1 MALYRTARLQRKTF
15 VVFEPE
21 EKKTYC
27 KMIKYRK
34 NIQRMQQAN
43 EDKRRQTKTN
53 EDKRRQTKTNE
64 DKRRQTKTSVLG
76 EEFKVWP
83 TL

>member
-1 MALYRTARLQRKTF
+1 
-15 VVFEPE
+15 
-21 EKKTYC
+21 
-27 KMIKYRK
+27 
-34 NIQRMQQAN
+34 MQQA
-43 EDKRRQTKTN
+43 N

>member
-1 MALYRTARLQRKTF
+1 
-15 VVFEPE
+15 
-21 EKKTYC
+21 
-27 KMIKYRK
+27 
-34 NIQRMQQAN
+34 MQQAN

-53 EDKRRQTKTNE
+53 EDKRRQKKTNE